1 MDTPIFS
8 AHGELLG
15 YPFNFVLTAWKLFG
29 YVGIILFAGSWLIQL
44 LQSRAAGRPVI
55 SKWFWMSRLAGSVM
69 LCSYFI
75 FSPKQDS
82 VGIWSNVFP
91 VFVAA
96 YNLYLEARYKRA
108 NGTSSPAA
116 KIDASPAKPLAKPA
130 SKPALKPA
138 SKVRKPERA
147 KDEVRA
153 AAVKPVTAE

>member
-8 AHGELLG
+8 AHGEFLG

-55 SKWFWMSRLAGSVM
+55 SKWFWLSRMSGSLM
-69 LCSYFI
+69 LCSYFL

-96 YNLYLEARYKRA
+96 YNLYLEARYKRT
-108 NGTSSPAA
+108 NGTSSPAEKA
-116 KIDASPAKPLAKPA
+116 DLPPAKTLAKPA

-138 SKVRKPERA
+138 SKMRKPDRA

-153 AAVKPVTAE
+153 AIVKPVTAE